1 MLILFHATNSTIIPS
16 RSFFQIFITSMSDH
30 DRISPH
36 IFNTK
41 SIRQVMWIKKVSVRG
56 LLVDPLQN
64 SLKRH
69 KKNCM
74 ADSEECYQWDLGSE
88 RVINYK
94 FIIQNIT
101 AWTHS
106 ITSNASK
113 LLDKAKKVITNYNC
127 HLCLAKPSDCFK
139 TNALVPSS
147 YYSNPS
153 IQIRNH
159 CIQEN
164 LIKWNIN

>member
-41 SIRQVMWIKKVSVRG
+41 SIRQVMRLKKVSVRG

-74 ADSEECYQWDLGSE
+74 TDSEESYQ
-88 RVINYK
+88 
-94 FIIQNIT
+94 
-101 AWTHS
+101 
-106 ITSNASK
+106 
-113 LLDKAKKVITNYNC
+113 
-127 HLCLAKPSDCFK
+127 
-139 TNALVPSS
+139 
-147 YYSNPS
+147 
-153 IQIRNH
+153 
-159 CIQEN
+159 
-164 LIKWNIN
+164 